1 MVAQHAHGA
10 AQIGGMRR
18 RKSLI
23 RPDDLLG
30 TSLANAVPRRAVW
43 IRRRREARVN
53 ALGTLLTVL
62 AVIVGAVLLIP
73 VLGVVL
79 GLAVA
84 FGGVLLWLLPI
95 VLIAASDKVG
105 TAEKILWILA
115 IIFLSWFAWIFYF
128 FFAPV
133 FDKPQR
139 HSYY

>member
-1 MVAQHAHGA
+1 MLCARAREPA
-10 AQIGGMRR
+10 DGGSSIV
-18 RKSLI
+18 K
-23 RPDDLLG
+23 
-30 TSLANAVPRRAVW
+30 
-43 IRRRREARVN
+43 
-53 ALGTLLTVL
+53 ALGTLVTVL
-62 AVIVGAVLLIP
+62 AIIVGAIVLIP
-73 VLGVVL
+73 ILGAVL

-105 TAEKILWILA
+105 TAEKVLWILA
-115 IIFLSWFAWIFYF
+115 IVFLSWFAWIFYF